1 MKFYDCSTAPSPRRV
16 RIFIA
21 EKNIKIETVELN
33 LMKGEHMTSDYRSKN
48 PNLEVPLL
56 ELEDGTT
63 IPQVNAIC
71 RYLEDIHPDN
81 PLHGR
86 DPVEGALVEAA
97 NTKIQLDGFMA
108 VAEAFRNFTPGLKD
122 RAMPGPHNYAQIP
135 ELAKRGLLR
144 LDNFLA
150 DLESHFESN
159 EYMVSNYFSVADI
172 SALVCIDFAKWVKK
186 PIPEDYKNLHRWY
199 STVSARPSCKV

>member
-81 PLHGR
+81 PLH
-86 DPVEGALVEAA
+86 LSL
-97 NTKIQLDGFMA
+97 I
-108 VAEAFRNFTPGLKD
+108 
-122 RAMPGPHNYAQIP
+122 HI
-135 ELAKRGLLR
+135 
-144 LDNFLA
+144 
-150 DLESHFESN
+150 
-159 EYMVSNYFSVADI
+159 
-172 SALVCIDFAKWVKK
+172 
-186 PIPEDYKNLHRWY
+186 
-199 STVSARPSCKV
+199 